1 MTTPEIQDLGTLLYE
16 VRDRV
21 AVVTLN
27 RPDRM
32 NTLGSTMKP
41 DLARAFFELARNDD
55 QVRAVLI
62 TGSGDKAFCAGADIK
77 ERATDVVRGTEY
89 FVRQKA
95 THELFRNIEEF
106 EKPVLAAINGVALGG
121 GLEIALCCDLRIAA
135 SHARLGLPEI
145 KLGVIPAAGGTQRLP
160 RLVGEARAKELI
172 LTADLVDAETALR
185 YGLVSRVV
193 PQAELMTAALEL
205 SQRIAQHPP
214 LAVRFAKR
222 AINRGMQ
229 TDLDSGLEY
238 ERYAAAMIVDS
249 EDRVEGMRA
258 FVEKREP
265 QFKGR

>member
-1 MTTPEIQDLGTLLYE
+1 MTTPEIQNLGTLLYE

-106 EKPVLAAINGVALGG
+106 EKPVIAAINGVALGG

-135 SHARLGLPEI
+135 SHARFGLPEI

-172 LTADLVDAETALR
+172 LTADLVGAETALR

-249 EDRVEGMRA
+249 EDRIEGMRA

>member
-62 TGSGDKAFCAGADIK
+62 TGSGDKAFCASADIK

-106 EKPVLAAINGVALGG
+106 EKPVIAAINGVALGG

-135 SHARLGLPEI
+135 SHARFGLPEI

-249 EDRVEGMRA
+249 EDRIEGMRA